1 MLRKLLAV
9 IAVLT
14 IAAAMAVPAFAQ
26 TLPDL
31 SLEWG
36 SPEWLINMFGD
47 ENGDITLFCE
57 TAGESADSIAAW
69 GGAFPN
75 LYELCGWPVEE
86 VVEE

>member
-1 MLRKLLAV
+1 MLKKLLAM

-14 IAAAMAVPAFAQ
+14 IAAVMAVPAFAQ

-36 SPEWLINMFGD
+36 SEEWLINMFGD
-47 ENGDITLFCE
+47 EYGDVTLFCE

-75 LYELCGWPVEE
+75 LYDLCGWTVEDT
-86 VVEE
+86 EE